1 VGNGEL
7 AHYKLS
13 NWRKK
18 VKNPCSRSCTSTVTS
33 AFLGSDHSDVL
44 TAVKANTMPEDFGV
58 PKWNFGK
65 ADWQKFS
72 AACDLILRSFS
83 ISLEYAY

>member
-1 VGNGEL
+1 
-7 AHYKLS
+7 
-13 NWRKK
+13 
-18 VKNPCSRSCTSTVTS
+18 
-33 AFLGSDHSDVL
+33 LGSDHSDVL